1 MSGYTA
7 LKPLSLNGDN
17 YVAGDIIPEEAIVP
31 SRISILKRT
40 GYIAP
45 VLDTPVDGAELAP
58 VAQEGE
64 IGVSLPINTENGTVE
79 LVASESDLAA
89 AFTVLQ
95 MKSDD
100 IPAAIKTLESENAL
114 IIIDALTKA
123 QAVKKAAR
131 ARAQELAA
139 GGGENE

>member
-7 LKPLSLNGDN
+7 LKQLTLNGVG
-17 YVAGDIIPEEAIVP
+17 YAAGDFIPEEAIVSGRVP
-31 SRISILKRT
+31 ALKRN

-45 VLDTPVDGAELAP
+45 VSDTPVEGAEFAP

-64 IGVSLPINTENGTVE
+64 TGVRLPIATENGTVE

-89 AFTVLQ
+89 AFSVLQ
-95 MKSDD
+95 MKSKE
-100 IPAAIKTLESENAL
+100 IPAAIKTVESENAL

-123 QAVKKAAR
+123 QDAKKAAR
-131 ARAQELAA
+131 LRAQELT
-139 GGGENE
+139 GGGENDD

>member
-7 LKPLSLNGDN
+7 LKPLSLNGDS
-17 YVAGDIIPEEAIVP
+17 YAAGDIIPEEAIVP
-31 SRISILKRT
+31 SRVPTLKRT

-45 VLDTPVDGAELAP
+45 VLDTPADGAELAP
-58 VAQEGE
+58 VTQEGE
-64 IGVSLPINTENGTVE
+64 IGVSLPINTENGAVE

>member
-7 LKPLSLNGDN
+7 LKPLSLNGDS

-31 SRISILKRT
+31 SRISTLKRT

-64 IGVSLPINTENGTVE
+64 IGVSLPINTENGAVE

-131 ARAQELAA
+131 ARAQELTA

>member
-7 LKPLSLNGDN
+7 LKQLTLSGVS
-17 YVAGDIIPEEAIVP
+17 YAAGDSIPEEAIVP
-31 SRISILKRT
+31 SRVPSLKRN

-45 VLDTPVDGAELAP
+45 ASGTTAEGAEFAP
-58 VAQEGE
+58 EAQEGE
-64 IGVSLPINTENGTVE
+64 TGVKLPIATENGTVE

-95 MKSDD
+95 MKSDE
-100 IPAAIKTLESENAL
+100 IATAIKTLGSENAL

-131 ARAQELAA
+131 ARAQELAS
-139 GGGENE
+139 GGEDDD